1 MLLRSILSAFRKIT
15 ENHFFCFLW
24 WSETESTRYSGHCLA
39 YCTSPGWWW
48 CEAVDGM
55 IGRGNR
61 CTRRN
66 PGPVPR
72 RPPQI
77 PHDLT
82 LARTRAAAVGSR
94 RLTACKPLQCLCD
107 RIPNVR
113 EAIASGPALGPT
125 QPVFERV
132 PGALSVRVKR
142 PGCEANGSPPSSAEV
157 KSVVE
162 EYRHLSYVPGL
173 II

>member
-1 MLLRSILSAFRKIT
+1 
-15 ENHFFCFLW
+15 
-24 WSETESTRYSGHCLA
+24 LA
-39 YCTSPGWWW
+39 YCTSPGWWWW

-66 PGPVPR
+66 PGPVPH

-82 LARTRAAAVGSR
+82 LARTR

-107 RIPNVR
+107 RIPTVR
-113 EAIASGPALGPT
+113 EAIASRPARGPT

-142 PGCEANGSPPSSAEV
+142 PGCEADGSPPSSAEA
-157 KSVVE
+157 KSGRGIPPSLLRARPN
-162 EYRHLSYVPGL
+162 YLSTGTALYYFYFLCVSKVLWGM
-173 II
+173 